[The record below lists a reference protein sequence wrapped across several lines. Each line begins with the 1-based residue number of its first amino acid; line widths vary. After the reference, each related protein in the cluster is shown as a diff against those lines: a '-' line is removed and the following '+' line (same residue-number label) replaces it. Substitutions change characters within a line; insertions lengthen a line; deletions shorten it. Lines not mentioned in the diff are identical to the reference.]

1 VNSHIVTFKKRKLEF
16 FSSDNFQRELV
27 LRTGFFGRSIFCVS
41 VLLLFTFEIAQ
52 AQQQKYKDT
61 IINGTKVKVH
71 IETGAI
77 RFLEAKDTPKDSIVV
92 QKNTIQKKE
101 TQKQSDF
108 HKVQQ
113 NESFID
119 IAYKYN
125 ISVLELKQA
134 NNLDNFNIK
143 PGQLLRVR
151 NVEDSDNKISTSKDK
166 TSKIKANAKDV
177 WIVKKGETLYHI
189 ATTNNMT
196 VEQLKTLNGLS
207 SNTIA
212 IGQELRLRK

>member
-16 FSSDNFQRELV
+16 FSSDNFQKKLV
-27 LRTGFFGRSIFCVS
+27 LRTGFFGRSIFCIS
-41 VLLLFTFEIAQ
+41 VLLLFAFEIAQ

-77 RFLEAKDTPKDSIVV
+77 RFLEAKDTSKDSTVVPKD
-92 QKNTIQKKE
+92 TIQKKE

-119 IAYKYN
+119 IAT
-125 ISVLELKQA
+125 
-134 NNLDNFNIK
+134 
-143 PGQLLRVR
+143 
-151 NVEDSDNKISTSKDK
+151 ST
-166 TSKIKANAKDV
+166 TF
-177 WIVKKGETLYHI
+177 
-189 ATTNNMT
+189 
-196 VEQLKTLNGLS
+196 
-207 SNTIA
+207 
-212 IGQELRLRK
+212 RF